1 MQLGSSN
8 HIDVILMR
16 NCSKV
21 QAFCKIFKVLSTLKF
36 YWLRVG
42 EWKEGEMESEEE
54 ARVLFTNMIM
64 QVALFFYLLG

>member
-1 MQLGSSN
+1 M
-8 HIDVILMR
+8 ILLR
-16 NCSKV
+16 KYSKV
-21 QAFCKIFKVLSTLKF
+21 QVFWKIFKVLSTIKF
-36 YWLRVG
+36 YWFGVG